1 MIYFTKEQF
10 AVGLELPILSLVKQ
24 LSHFSQ
30 IPPAFIHFNVI
41 RILMWCN
48 ILDGFYQLDLSLLEV
63 LFVYTIKMSS
73 KEHFSLST
81 HIPSL

>member
-10 AVGLELPILSLVKQ
+10 VVGLEMSILSLVKH

-30 IPPAFIHFNVI
+30 IPPTFIHLNVI

-63 LFVYTIKMSS
+63 LFV
-73 KEHFSLST
+73 
-81 HIPSL
+81 